1 MKSISRVEQDRFHY
15 SSLCSLVRYPG
26 QHIISY
32 GDTIYAEW
40 RLEKLQLSIAI
51 AELETTKTQTTIP
64 SMPISFIDENNA
76 VDFQFDNCCGSEVH
90 SYNTRY
96 KDHLRLPAIN
106 THWGQLRTNYHF
118 IKDWN
123 ILPESVTNAE
133 TKTSFKSEYWNLS
146 L

>member
-1 MKSISRVEQDRFHY
+1 
-15 SSLCSLVRYPG
+15 
-26 QHIISY
+26 
-32 GDTIYAEW
+32 
-40 RLEKLQLSIAI
+40 
-51 AELETTKTQTTIP
+51 
-64 SMPISFIDENNA
+64 MPISFIDENNS
-76 VDFQFDNCCGSEVH
+76 VDFQFDNSCGSEVH

-96 KDHLRLPAIN
+96 KNHLRLPAIN

-123 ILPESVTNAE
+123 ILPDSVTNAE